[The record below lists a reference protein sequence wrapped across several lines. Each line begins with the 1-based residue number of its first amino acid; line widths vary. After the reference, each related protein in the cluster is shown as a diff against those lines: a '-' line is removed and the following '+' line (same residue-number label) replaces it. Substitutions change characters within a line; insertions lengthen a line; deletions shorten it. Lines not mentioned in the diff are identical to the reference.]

1 MSLATR
7 RDFLI
12 GASAAVL
19 GSMSSRGEA
28 ADAAVLAPSG
38 PERLTMSSFA
48 EQFREKFKIPGL
60 SVAFSK
66 HGRIVYREAFGLA
79 DVEGGEAATPS
90 HLFRIASVTKP
101 MTSTAI
107 YTLIERGKVRLDDKV
122 FAPGG
127 WLRSYC
133 GNNPSAWLQE
143 ITVHHLLTH
152 TSGGWP
158 NDATDPMFRD
168 PSISQH
174 ELISW
179 VLANRP
185 LANSPGTQWAYSN
198 FGYCLLGRV
207 IEKASGLPYAEFV
220 TQRVLR
226 PSDVTDMRIGGNTRA
241 DRANGEVVYYDVPD
255 RLPYGMNVARMDS
268 HGGWIASATDLVKF
282 VMHVDGFNDTESLL
296 MPRTIQTM
304 TSTVTASAG
313 SRYASGWAV
322 NSLPNWWHIGSLP
335 GTTAIVV
342 RTASGLCWA
351 ALANARSPGSDR
363 AIDVM
368 MWNLAKA
375 VPAWRA

>member
-1 MSLATR
+1 MPHATR
-7 RDFLI
+7 RKFLI
-12 GASAAVL
+12 GAGAVPL
-19 GSMSSRGEA
+19 CMVANWGDA
-28 ADAAVLAPSG
+28 ADAEAPS
-38 PERLTMSSFA
+38 PTDSERLAMMSFA
-48 EQFREKFKIPGL
+48 EQFREKFRIPGL
-60 SVAFSK
+60 SVAISK

-79 DVEGGEAATPS
+79 DVEAGEPATPS

-107 YTLIERGKVRLDDKV
+107 YMLIEQGKVKLDDKV

-133 GNNPSAWLQE
+133 GDNPSAWLQA

-174 ELISW
+174 VLISW

-185 LANSPGTQWAYSN
+185 PANAPGTQWAYSN

-207 IEKASGLPYAEFV
+207 IERASAMPYAQFV
-220 TQRVLR
+220 TQRVLG
-226 PSDVTDMRIGGNTRA
+226 PCGVTDMRIAGNTRA
-241 DRANGEVVYYDVPD
+241 DRANGEVAYYDVPD
-255 RLPYGMNVARMDS
+255 GLPYGMNVARMDS

-282 VMHVDGFNDTESLL
+282 VMHVDGNNEAESLL
-296 MPRTIQTM
+296 TPRSIQTM

-313 SRYASGWAV
+313 SRYASGWEV
-322 NSLPNWWHIGSLP
+322 NSVPNWWHMGSLP

-363 AIDVM
+363 AIDRM

-375 VPAWRA
+375 VPAWQA

>member
-12 GASAAVL
+12 GASAGLL
-19 GSMSSRGEA
+19 GSISSRGEA
-28 ADAAVLAPSG
+28 ADAAVLAPSDS
-38 PERLTMSSFA
+38 ERLTMRSFA
-48 EQFREKFKIPGL
+48 EQFCEKFKIPGL

-79 DVEGGEAATPS
+79 DVQAGEAATPS
-90 HLFRIASVTKP
+90 HLFRVASVTKP

-107 YTLIERGKVRLDDKV
+107 YTLIERGKVGLDDKV

-133 GNNPSAWLQE
+133 GNNPSAGLQE

-168 PSISQH
+168 PSISQD

-179 VLANRP
+179 ALANQP
-185 LANSPGTQWAYSN
+185 LANAPGTRWGYSN

-207 IEKASGLPYAEFV
+207 IEKASGLPYAEWV

-226 PSDVTDMRIGGNTRA
+226 PSDVTDMRIGGSTRA
-241 DRANGEVVYYDVPD
+241 DRVNGEVVYDDVPD
-255 RLPYGMNVARMDS
+255 RLPYGMNIARMDS

-282 VMHVDGFNDTESLL
+282 VMHVDGFNDAESLL
-296 MPRTIQTM
+296 APRTIQTM
-304 TSTVTASAG
+304 TSTVAASAG
-313 SRYASGWAV
+313 SRYASGWVV
-322 NSLPNWWHIGSLP
+322 NSAPNWWHNGSLP

-342 RTASGLCWA
+342 RTASKLCWA

-363 AIDVM
+363 AIDLM

-375 VPAWRA
+375 VPSWQA